1 MRALIMAAGVASR
14 FKGISKPFLKIQGE
28 PIVERMIK
36 QLHGYGINQIYVVV
50 GHQSELFESLS
61 TEVTLIPNPDYQ
73 HGDNAQGLKIALDAI
88 GYADTL
94 ILDADLV
101 LPPGALLPLLDNYNQ
116 YHESVSLID
125 PDFDD
130 PEAMKVVVKE
140 GRIVEYSKEHGYGAE
155 VCTIVTSDALQAIYE
170 DLDHLKWW
178 GVGVSEG
185 KLRPRV
191 APIASN
197 AKWIEIDTPED
208 YERAKELFPDVS
220 EIKTPFTYQESKL

>member
-1 MRALIMAAGVASR
+1 MAAGVASR
-14 FKGISKPFLKIQGE
+14 FNGVSKPFLKIQGE
-28 PIVERMIK
+28 SIIGRMLK
-36 QLHGYGINQIYVVV
+36 QLYGYGISQIYVVI
-50 GHQSELFESLS
+50 GHKSELFAGLS
-61 TEVTLIPNPDYQ
+61 TEATLIPNPDYQ
-73 HGDNAQGLKIALDAI
+73 HGDNAQGLKIALNTI

-94 ILDADLV
+94 IIDADLV
-101 LPPGALLPLLDNYNQ
+101 LSPRALLPLLDNYNQ

-155 VCTIVTSDALQAIYE
+155 VCTLVTSDALQAIYE
-170 DLDHLKWW
+170 DLDRLKWW
-178 GVGVSEG
+178 GVGVGEG

-191 APIASN
+191 APITSD

-208 YERAKELFPDVS
+208 YGRAKELFPDVS
-220 EIKTPFTYQESKL
+220 EIQTPFTYQESKL